1 MKYDGNP
8 LTYVEFI
15 QSFKLLIRDKP
26 HLSDDVRMAQLRMHV
41 IGNAERILS
50 GLDSQRTM
58 YATALKGVK
67 EQFGQASAIARAY
80 ITRLVDKRKIQAN
93 DRQSLQELSFD
104 VVNCVAT
111 LKQINHLADVS
122 ATDNLRK
129 IIKRLPDHLID
140 KWKGVASD
148 LRDNGETPSLEH
160 IGQFLRKRVKTE
172 FDPDFGD
179 ILQKSDFRRPTH
191 ERKGIHAGQREFKK
205 PLKCYVCSEEHRVID
220 CPTFS
225 SCSINQKIQHAKDQ
239 RLCFSCLNRGHVT
252 RDCKSKARC
261 DVNGCSRSITSC
273 STQIT
278 PLRRKKSTPLRIVFD
293 PACPYQG
300 ISLNSFLYKG
310 PCLIGSLLGVLL
322 RFREEAVAFAGDI
335 SKMFLQVLLPES
347 DCQVHRF
354 LWREM
359 ETSQEPTT
367 YVLLRVTFGD
377 KPSPDM
383 ASFVMLKMAK
393 EHRQTAP
400 VASKIIKRDRYVDD
414 LIHSCPSVSDAFQR
428 ITDVEKILSTG
439 SFKIKKWHCSSDQLQ
454 ERLSERS
461 ELANAR
467 SFVETKHRHNQ
478 F

>member
-1 MKYDGNP
+1 MPKHANATSLTNEQIYEQSNTNSNNVIEAGGSSVESNNTVPDEIPSLEPQTGDIAQISELLVNNNLGSESNKPSEVMKKNPVSVSAGGILKPKPNYDLSSPQSFDSWIDNLIEFKETSLPTEMSQMSIAEALYKLEASKDIPNIKLMKYDGNP

-15 QSFKLLIRDKP
+15 QSFKLLIHDKP

-50 GLDSQRTM
+50 GLGSQGTM
-58 YATALKGVK
+58 YATALKCVK
-67 EQFGQASAIARAY
+67 EQFGQPSAIARAY

-111 LKQINHLADVS
+111 LKQINHLADVN

-148 LRDNGETPSLEH
+148 LRDKGETPSLEH
-160 IGQFLRKRVKTE
+160 IGQFLRKRVKAE

-179 ILQKSDFRRPTH
+179 IQKSDFRRPTH

-252 RDCKSKARC
+252 RDCKSKAR
-261 DVNGCSRSITSC
+261 
-273 STQIT
+273 
-278 PLRRKKSTPLRIVFD
+278 
-293 PACPYQG
+293 
-300 ISLNSFLYKG
+300 
-310 PCLIGSLLGVLL
+310 
-322 RFREEAVAFAGDI
+322 
-335 SKMFLQVLLPES
+335 
-347 DCQVHRF
+347 
-354 LWREM
+354 
-359 ETSQEPTT
+359 
-367 YVLLRVTFGD
+367 
-377 KPSPDM
+377 
-383 ASFVMLKMAK
+383 
-393 EHRQTAP
+393 
-400 VASKIIKRDRYVDD
+400 
-414 LIHSCPSVSDAFQR
+414 
-428 ITDVEKILSTG
+428 
-439 SFKIKKWHCSSDQLQ
+439 
-454 ERLSERS
+454 
-461 ELANAR
+461 
-467 SFVETKHRHNQ
+467 
-478 F
+478 